1 MTYMVFA
8 LFTLNLARVILY
20 AVEGKDEAELIGG
33 VVLMILAP
41 MLKCLICI
49 TPIKRYLCILSL
61 VMVYL
66 TIIEWSLSFDDIFG
80 YENRALW
87 VILVALV
94 VYEGVLLFRWSFM
107 LYAGIVILFT
117 IYAIL
122 RTQFYFSDNDV
133 PATLLAGIMPIVL
146 AYINGYYYRFLFDFA
161 DGFKE
166 EAANWKLALQF
177 APQGIVILDK
187 NAVYYHNALVTET
200 FNAYDAEG
208 LYGTLTQMKK
218 LEEDVSLLNEVEG
231 VLLRKDRAGSMY
243 HNNCVEKLGMY
254 SFDNGEEMLEFDIKS
269 RVIIWQEKEV
279 LVLTL
284 NDCTEQN
291 QRTKAELRKNYN
303 TKLSNFIRIDLKDH
317 LNGITANMMF
327 LKSHLDLNV
336 PEQEIAYNDMYKS
349 VVLLYMTLYCVED
362 FLEIEETG
370 ELKTKY
376 VKLDYMID
384 IESIIQYLGTI
395 NKVNSPDIS
404 ITPDESMVPKF
415 YMDRTKFRQIAA
427 ALLKYAGQQ
436 CKQKTQLQICFKIL
450 SMEGSD
456 MRELLIMVTDI
467 QQQIEYDPSSL
478 LLASVDAVAKK
489 IGSRGVFA
497 ENGKLCCTLF
507 APPIVK
513 DNVEVNVEEVKLDES
528 LPSEDEPLAKKYENI
543 GKPN

>member
-1 MTYMVFA
+1 MESINGLMTYMVFA

-177 APQGIVILDK
+177 AP
-187 NAVYYHNALVTET
+187 
-200 FNAYDAEG
+200 
-208 LYGTLTQMKK
+208 
-218 LEEDVSLLNEVEG
+218 
-231 VLLRKDRAGSMY
+231 
-243 HNNCVEKLGMY
+243 
-254 SFDNGEEMLEFDIKS
+254 
-269 RVIIWQEKEV
+269 
-279 LVLTL
+279 
-284 NDCTEQN
+284 
-291 QRTKAELRKNYN
+291 
-303 TKLSNFIRIDLKDH
+303 
-317 LNGITANMMF
+317 
-327 LKSHLDLNV
+327 
-336 PEQEIAYNDMYKS
+336 
-349 VVLLYMTLYCVED
+349 
-362 FLEIEETG
+362 
-370 ELKTKY
+370 
-376 VKLDYMID
+376 
-384 IESIIQYLGTI
+384 
-395 NKVNSPDIS
+395 
-404 ITPDESMVPKF
+404 
-415 YMDRTKFRQIAA
+415 
-427 ALLKYAGQQ
+427 
-436 CKQKTQLQICFKIL
+436 
-450 SMEGSD
+450 
-456 MRELLIMVTDI
+456 
-467 QQQIEYDPSSL
+467 
-478 LLASVDAVAKK
+478 
-489 IGSRGVFA
+489 
-497 ENGKLCCTLF
+497 
-507 APPIVK
+507 
-513 DNVEVNVEEVKLDES
+513 
-528 LPSEDEPLAKKYENI
+528 
-543 GKPN
+543 